1 MIYKFVRL
9 RYTNKV
15 SKNQRLRLTIT
26 LQLAKIAQLSCVV
39 FTKTMKAHIFIVF
52 LLLTAS
58 GLTHARTT
66 DGTIAFDCPD
76 APQTK
81 FQFHFTRELIALA
94 GTTAPFNTV
103 SDVYFRTYHA
113 EAGIFDRFAQY
124 YGKTLKAENWQNLL
138 EDDDVHL
145 YVLEAPSAQSS
156 QSGKAILGIFAVVQG
171 DSDVQLLNIVGNIPP
186 QQTEQLLA
194 NLGQIGIEIP
204 ALKSLDAQTF
214 QRFEEPLEPVPAPTL
229 LRTTGKQPNFFSVKF
244 STKRDA
250 SKFGF
255 SFSRS
260 HNETLHGEWH
270 YYGHPIEQIH
280 IRTDSKARIDEI
292 SEALQKGSTDIA
304 AVIESLPSVNTS
316 GYKKKLV
323 VHTSERLATI
333 SVGHIPDHKNEPFML
348 AKQFRTSAG
357 EPIHEIRI
365 RGHQE
370 THLKDVRKALEKGP
384 EDIEKAIEALPSEIS
399 GLETARL
406 RIEGEGAQR
415 TAIVTIVEIPL
426 PLRFYLD
433 RAPWIGFNRVTGWEL
448 GAHIDSGFRKGER
461 SNTSYNIST
470 PSEFRGDDLSKF
482 FGRVGY
488 GFGNKQFY
496 YRVGGRAAWGEPDSW
511 HLGLTTQFHRT
522 TSVIAPE
529 LFPFYDDTGMIIL
542 RVLGVPDHQDYY
554 LREGLEVAL
563 QWRPIRQRHSLK
575 LSLLAE
581 AHDSLQKSTDWHFFN
596 WGSKSEVRENPG
608 VTPGRMRSVLFTYD
622 YSTRHDFLGWHNTFF
637 AEHSNSVIGSDY
649 DFTRYQL
656 HLRYA
661 HPLGSHRIRTRAV
674 GSFSTAPLPIQR
686 QFAIGGPGLLNGY
699 PLYAFAG
706 DRGFLFNIEFLV
718 HLPALINWKSAFKF
732 PDVDLFL
739 VPFLD
744 AGQAWNASEEKY
756 IFEPK
761 SNAGIGLQLGETD
774 LILRFNVSKAFEADQ
789 GVQFNTAWFYSF

>member
-1 MIYKFVRL
+1 M
-9 RYTNKV
+9 
-15 SKNQRLRLTIT
+15 
-26 LQLAKIAQLSCVV
+26 
-39 FTKTMKAHIFIVF
+39 FTKNMKKYIFIVC

-58 GLTHARTT
+58 GLTHASTT
-66 DGTIAFDCPD
+66 DGTIRFDCPD
-76 APQTK
+76 APHAK

-103 SDVYFRTYHA
+103 SDVYIRTYDA
-113 EAGIFDRFAQY
+113 EAGVFDRFAQY
-124 YGKTLKAENWQNLL
+124 YGETLKAENWQSLL
-138 EDDDVHL
+138 EDNSVRL
-145 YVLEAPSAQSS
+145 YVLEVSSAQSS
-156 QSGKAILGIFAVVQG
+156 QSTKAISGIFAVVESDG
-171 DSDVQLLNIVGNIPP
+171 DVQLLNIVGNIPP
-186 QQTEQLLA
+186 QQIGQLLA

-204 ALKSLDAQTF
+204 ALKSLEAQTF
-214 QRFEEPLEPVPAPTL
+214 QRFEVPPEPMTPPTL

-244 STKRDA
+244 STKREA

-260 HNETLHGEWH
+260 HNETLHGQWS
-270 YYGHPIEQIH
+270 YYGHPIEHIH
-280 IRTDSKARIDEI
+280 IRSDSKERIAQI
-292 SEALQKGSTDIA
+292 RQALEKGSTDIE
-304 AVIESLPSVNTS
+304 AVMESLPSVNTS
-316 GYKKKLV
+316 GYKQKLI
-323 VHTSERLATI
+323 VHTSERLAAI
-333 SVGHIPDHKNEPFML
+333 SVGNIPDHKNEPFML
-348 AKQFRTSAG
+348 AKQFRTSEG

-365 RGHQE
+365 KGHRD
-370 THLKDVRKALEKGP
+370 THLKDVRQALEKGP
-384 EDIEKAIEALPSEIS
+384 EDIEKAIEALPSAIS
-399 GLETARL
+399 GLEAARL

-415 TAIVTIVEIPL
+415 RAIVTIVEQPL
-426 PLRFYLD
+426 PSRFYFD
-433 RAPWIGFNRVTGWEL
+433 SAPWAGFNRVTGWEL
-448 GAHIDSGFRKGER
+448 GARFDSGFRKGER
-461 SNTSYNIST
+461 PNTSYNISA
-470 PSEFRGDDLSKF
+470 PSAFRGDTLSKF

-496 YRVGGRAAWGEPDSW
+496 YRVGGRAAWGEPDSG
-511 HLGLTTQFHRT
+511 HLGLTTQFYRT
-522 TSVIAPE
+522 PSVIAPE
-529 LFPFYDDTGMIIL
+529 LFPFYDDTGMTIL

-563 QWRPIRQRHSLK
+563 QWRPIRQRHSFK

-581 AHDSLQKSTDWHFFN
+581 SHDSLQKSTDWHFFN
-596 WGSKSEVRENPG
+596 WRSTSEVRENPG
-608 VTPGRMRSVLFTYD
+608 VTPGQMRSVLFKYD

-637 AEHSNSVIGSDY
+637 AEHSNTVIGSDY

-661 HPLGSHRIRTRAV
+661 HPFGSHQIRTRAV

-706 DRGFLFNIEFLV
+706 DRGFLFNIEFLF
-718 HLPALINWKSAFKF
+718 HLPALINWKNVLEF

-744 AGQAWNASEEKY
+744 AGQAWNASDERY

-761 SNAGIGLQLGETD
+761 SNAGIGLQLGKTD

-789 GVQFNTAWFYSF
+789 GIRFNTAWFYSF